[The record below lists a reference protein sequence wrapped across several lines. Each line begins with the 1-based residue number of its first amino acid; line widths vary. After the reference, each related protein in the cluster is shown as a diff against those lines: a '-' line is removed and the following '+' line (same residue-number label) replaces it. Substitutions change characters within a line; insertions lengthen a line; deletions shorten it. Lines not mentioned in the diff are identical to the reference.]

1 MPIPLIV
8 IGKALAGTALRGS
21 LRKNAPKVFKAIK
34 NKVKDLKMEDVK
46 RFVKSKTADR
56 MAGKALKLD
65 KSEGPAGLKNYRKV
79 MDKFA
84 KETRKVKKPKVTTP
98 KAITKKPGTSL
109 VTTKKKPGTS
119 LVTTKKKPGTSV
131 VKSTSR
137 DVAKIQKVGTG
148 KKLANKRKLNTFG
161 VGKTA
166 ATVGAGAG
174 LMALGQKDNETP
186 KTTTTTKKST
196 TTKKPV
202 TPKKDAK
209 PQVSKKVIP
218 SSKRS
223 KYEVAPGGISARLQ
237 KEKDK
242 KGKRRVYEGLDPG
255 MKVGLRMSGGG
266 YTRKCSKNKKKRYV

>member
-1 MPIPLIV
+1 MPVPLLV
-8 IGKALAGTALRGS
+8 IGKALATTALRGS

-56 MAGKALKLD
+56 MAGKSLKLD
-65 KSEGPAGLKNYRKV
+65 KSDGPASLKTYRKV
-79 MDKFA
+79 MDKFSKEA
-84 KETRKVKKPKVTTP
+84 KKVKKPKVTTP
-98 KAITKKPGTSL
+98 KTTTKKPGTSL
-109 VTTKKKPGTS
+109 VTTKKKPGTN
-119 LVTTKKKPGTSV
+119 
-131 VKSTSR
+131 
-137 DVAKIQKVGTG
+137 VAKIQKVGTG
-148 KKLANKRKLNTFG
+148 KKLANKKKLNTFG

-166 ATVGAGAG
+166 TTVGAGAG

-186 KTTTTTKKST
+186 KTTTTTKK
-196 TTKKPV
+196 PV
-202 TPKKDAK
+202 TPKKNAK

-237 KEKDK
+237 KEKKK
-242 KGKRRVYEGLDPG
+242 KGNRRVYEGLDPG

-266 YTRKCSKNKKKRYV
+266 RTKRVKRRYV